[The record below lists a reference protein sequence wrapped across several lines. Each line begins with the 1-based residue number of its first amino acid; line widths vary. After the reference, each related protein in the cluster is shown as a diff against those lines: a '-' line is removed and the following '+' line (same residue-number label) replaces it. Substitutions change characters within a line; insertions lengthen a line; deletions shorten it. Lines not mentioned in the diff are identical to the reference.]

1 MAKSRNSWGA
11 IRKLPSGRFQARWRG
26 SDRRVSTAPVTF
38 STRSEAQRF
47 LSKTRTEIE
56 DGTWKRID
64 LGTQAFAPF
73 AHRFLES
80 HKANIRE
87 VTAVKY
93 ETHLRVHVLP
103 RFGERSLNSIKSI
116 DVSEWVS
123 EMSDKG
129 LRLGTLRGAHG
140 IMRQVMTEAVRSG
153 LVEANPCAYTRFP
166 KMSRYEPNIITPQ
179 EANALVVAMPDRYK
193 TFVMVLAYCG
203 LRFGEAAALR
213 RDCVDLNR
221 RVISI
226 VESVTNAGGKTV
238 WSLPKTY
245 EKREVSLPNFLV
257 EALRSHMEAFTGLEA
272 SSLVFTGEKSGWV
285 QNNNFH
291 NRVWNPIVRNMVK
304 TGAIKTLI
312 VPKDL
317 RASCG
322 SWVAAENGVLEAAK
336 RLGHSSTATT
346 TKHYARP
353 LAGRDVVVAK
363 NLDALFQGALGEI
376 SIAS

>member
-1 MAKSRNSWGA
+1 MGNSRNSWGA

-26 SDRRVSTAPVTF
+26 SDGRVLVAPVTF
-38 STRSEAQRF
+38 QSRTEAQRF
-47 LSKTRTEIE
+47 LSKTRTEI
-56 DGTWKRID
+56 DNGTWKRID
-64 LGTQAFAPF
+64 FGSQALAPF
-73 AHRFLES
+73 ANHFLDSHRV
-80 HKANIRE
+80 NIRE

-93 ETHLRVHVLP
+93 ETHLRVHVFP
-103 RFGERSLNSIKSI
+103 RFGERALNSIKSI

-123 EMSDKG
+123 EMADKG
-129 LRLGTLRGAHG
+129 LRLGTIRGAHG
-140 IMRQVMTEAVRSG
+140 IMSQVMTEAVRSG
-153 LVEANPCAYTRFP
+153 LVDANPCAYTRFP
-166 KMSRYEPNIITPQ
+166 KMTRYEPNIITPQ
-179 EANALVVAMPDRYK
+179 EANALVKEMPGRYK

-213 RDCVDLNR
+213 RQCVNLDR

-257 EALRSHMEAFTGLEA
+257 EALRTHMEAFTGLEPSA
-272 SSLVFTGEKSGWV
+272 LLFTGEKHGWV

-291 NRVWNPIVRNMVK
+291 NRIWNPIVQRMVQEG
-304 TGAIKTLI
+304 TLRTLI

-353 LAGRDVVVAK
+353 LAGRDLVVAK
-363 NLDALFQGALGEI
+363 NLDAMFQGAQGEI
-376 SIAS
+376 SKAS

>member
-1 MAKSRNSWGA
+1 MGKSRNSWGA
-11 IRKLPSGRFQARWRG
+11 IRKLPSGRFQARWRTTDG
-26 SDRRVSTAPVTF
+26 RVTTAPVTF
-38 STRSEAQRF
+38 QTRTEAQRF

-56 DGTWKRID
+56 DGTWKRVD
-64 LGTQAFAPF
+64 LGNQPLAPF

-80 HKANIRE
+80 HRTNIRE

-103 RFGERSLNSIKSI
+103 RFGERALNSIKSI

-123 EMSDKG
+123 DMADKG
-129 LRLGTLRGAHG
+129 LRLGTIRGAHG
-140 IMRQVMTEAVRSG
+140 IMSQVMTEAVRSG

-166 KMSRYEPNIITPQ
+166 KMTRYEPNIITPQ
-179 EANALVVAMPDRYK
+179 EAHALVQEMPDRYK
-193 TFVMVLAYCG
+193 TFVLVLAYCG

-213 RDCVDLNR
+213 RECVNLDR
-221 RVISI
+221 RVIGV

-257 EALRSHMEAFTGLEA
+257 ESLRAHMEVFTGLE
-272 SSLVFTGEKSGWV
+272 SSALVFTGEKNGWV

-291 NRVWNPIVRNMVK
+291 NRVWNPIVRGLVK
-304 TGAIKTLI
+304 EGTLRALI

-363 NLDALFQGALGEI
+363 NLDAMFQGAQGEI
-376 SIAS
+376 SKAS

>member
-1 MAKSRNSWGA
+1 
-11 IRKLPSGRFQARWRG
+11 
-26 SDRRVSTAPVTF
+26 VTF
-38 STRSEAQRF
+38 STRTEAQRF
-47 LSKTRTEIE
+47 LSKTRTAID
-56 DGTWKRID
+56 DGTWKKID
-64 LGTQAFAPF
+64 LGNQSFAPF
-73 AHRFLES
+73 ANRFLES
-80 HKANIRE
+80 HRGNIRE

-93 ETHLRVHVLP
+93 ETHLRVHVFP

-123 EMSDKG
+123 DLADQG
-129 LRLGTLRGAHG
+129 FRLGTIRGAHG

-153 LVEANPCAYTRFP
+153 LIDANPCAHTRFP
-166 KMSRYEPNIITPQ
+166 KMARYEPNIITPT
-179 EANALVVAMPDRYK
+179 EANLLIEEMPERYK
-193 TFVMVLAYCG
+193 AFVMVLAYCG

-213 RDCVDLNR
+213 RESIDLNR
-221 RVISI
+221 RVLD
-226 VESVTNAGGKTV
+226 VTESVTNAGGKTV

-245 EKREVSLPNFLV
+245 EKRSVSLPAFLV
-257 EALRSHMEAFTGLEA
+257 DALRSHMETFTDSEER
-272 SSLVFTGEKSGWV
+272 SLVFTGDKGGWI

-291 NRVWNPIVRNMVK
+291 NRVWNPIVRNLVNV
-304 TGAIKTLI
+304 GSIKI
-312 VPKDL
+312 PVVPKDL

-363 NLDALFQGALGEI
+363 NLDVMFQAALGEI
-376 SIAS
+376 SVAS

>member
-1 MAKSRNSWGA
+1 MARSRNAWGS

-26 SDRRVSTAPVTF
+26 KDGRQNSAPVTF
-38 STRSEAQRF
+38 PTRSDAQRF
-47 LSKTRTEIE
+47 LSKTRTAIE
-56 DGTWKRID
+56 DGTWKKVD
-64 LGTQAFAPF
+64 EGSQPFAPF
-73 AHRFLES
+73 AQRFLES
-80 HKANIRE
+80 HKGNIRE

-93 ETHLRVHVLP
+93 ETLLRVHVFP
-103 RFGERSLNSIKSI
+103 RFGEQNLNSIKSI

-123 EMSDKG
+123 GLAAKQ
-129 LRLGTLRGAHG
+129 LRLGTIRGAHG

-153 LVEANPCAYTRFP
+153 LIESNPCSHTRFP
-166 KMSRYEPNIITPQ
+166 KMGRYEPNIMTPQ
-179 EANALVVAMPDRYK
+179 EANYLVEAMPKRYQ

-213 RDCVDLNR
+213 RDCVDLEAR
-221 RVISI
+221 QIHVR
-226 VESVTNAGGKTV
+226 ESVTNAGGKTI

-245 EKREVSLPNFLV
+245 EKRSVSLPNFLV
-257 EALRSHMEAFTGLEA
+257 DALRSHLAMYVEPE
-272 SSLVFTGEKSGWV
+272 SHSLVFTGEKGGWV

-291 NRVWNPIVRNMVK
+291 NRVWNPIVQNLVNA
-304 TGAIKTLI
+304 GSIKTHI

-353 LAGRDVVVAK
+353 LAGRDVMVAN
-363 NLDALFQGALGEI
+363 NLNAMFREVLTETAV
-376 SIAS
+376 AS